1 MASLEML
8 KICGRGSELFIHQY
22 IHAFRVCMIRVSY
35 SILLNW
41 HAQLHM
47 LLDSKSEMTYTELR
61 DYISDCLFVCG
72 SCVLWSFSCREK

>member
-22 IHAFRVCMIRVSY
+22 IHAFLVCMIRVSY

-61 DYISDCLFVCG
+61 EIVFL
-72 SCVLWSFSCREK
+72 CVALVYYGPSLVVKNEK

>member
-47 LLDSKSEMTYTELR
+47 LLDSKSARFRNRIIASELT
-61 DYISDCLFVCG
+61 
-72 SCVLWSFSCREK
+72 